1 MNRTEKEQLVVDIR
15 DTLQQASVVIVTQ
28 QTGLTVAQAT
38 LLRRQMRDA
47 GAEFKVLKNT
57 LARIAVKDTVL
68 EGLTPMLIGPTAL
81 AYSTDPVAAAKVVAK
96 FANTNDMLKIVG
108 GCLNGQVLNV
118 AGVKSLATL
127 PSLDELRS
135 KLIGVLLAPATKLAI
150 LSKEPAAR
158 VARVLAAK
166 GRG

>member
-57 LARIAVKDTVL
+57 LARIAVKDTAL
-68 EGLTPMLIGPTAL
+68 EGLTPMLVGPTAL

-96 FANTNDMLKIVG
+96 FANSNDMLKIVG
-108 GCLNGQVLNV
+108 GYLNGQMLTE

-135 KLIGVLLAPATKLAI
+135 KIIAVISTPATRLAI

-166 GRG
+166 GRE

>member
-15 DTLQQASVVIVTQ
+15 DTLQHASVVIVTQ

-57 LARIAVKDTVL
+57 LARIAVKDTAL
-68 EGLTPMLIGPTAL
+68 EGLTPMLVGPTAL
-81 AYSTDPVAAAKVVAK
+81 AYSSDPVAAAKVVAK
-96 FANTNDMLKIVG
+96 FANTNEMLKIVG
-108 GCLNGQVLNV
+108 GCLNGQVLNA

-135 KLIGVLLAPATKLAI
+135 KLIGVLLAPATKLAV

>member
-1 MNRTEKEQLVVDIR
+1 VNRTEKEQLVIDIR

-28 QTGLTVAQAT
+28 QTGLTVADAT
-38 LLRRQMRDA
+38 LLRSQMRNA

-57 LARIAVKDTVL
+57 LARIAVKDTAL
-68 EGLTPMLIGPTAL
+68 EGLTPLLVGPTAL
-81 AYSTDPVAAAKVVAK
+81 AYSSDPVAAAKVVAK
-96 FANTNDMLKIVG
+96 FANSNDVLKIVG
-108 GCLNGQVLNV
+108 GCLNGQVLTE

-135 KLIGVLLAPATKLAI
+135 KLIGVLLAPATKLAV

-158 VARVLAAK
+158 VARVLAA
-166 GRG
+166 RA

>member
-15 DTLQQASVVIVTQ
+15 DTLQHASVVIVTQ

-57 LARIAVKDTVL
+57 LARIAVKDTTL
-68 EGLTPMLIGPTAL
+68 EGLTPMLVGPTAL
-81 AYSTDPVAAAKVVAK
+81 AYSSDPVAAAKVVAK

-108 GCLNGQVLNV
+108 GSLNGQVLN
-118 AGVKSLATL
+118 AAAVKSLATL

-135 KLIGVLLAPATKLAI
+135 KLIGVLLAPATRLAV

>member
-15 DTLQQASVVIVTQ
+15 DTLQHASVVIVTQ

-68 EGLTPMLIGPTAL
+68 EGLTPMLVGPTAL
-81 AYSTDPVAAAKVVAK
+81 AYSSDPVAAAKVVAK

-108 GCLNGQVLNV
+108 GSLNGQVLN
-118 AGVKSLATL
+118 AAAVKSLATL

-135 KLIGVLLAPATKLAI
+135 KLIGVLLAPATKLAV